1 MSEVDIVL
9 GIGSVAVRL
18 GLLALA
24 LGAIAFLITR
34 HRDGLGRA
42 LSTTSV
48 LVCAELTQA
57 ADPPRSAIVVGRT
70 GPASAGPLR
79 APISGEECVWYRVV
93 LMSGGPGSSRR
104 QRSVY
109 CSSEPFSVVDSTGAV
124 EVAPKL
130 ADRYLFEDDLYHG
143 LPVALVEI
151 TALDAGPHPDVRDR
165 LERYGFHVPGHR
177 KDVCE
182 ISEYRISADQ
192 AITVLGRPCRGADG
206 VALTTAW
213 GICGVASP
221 PLDKL
226 RTSALYHAK
235 DVRKITRGVAIG
247 GAALLAAGLLL
258 QVPAWLT
265 V

>member
-1 MSEVDIVL
+1 MDIVS
-9 GIGSVAVRL
+9 GVGSVAARL

-24 LGAIAFLITR
+24 LGAITFLITR

-42 LSTTSV
+42 LSTTPV
-48 LVCAELTQA
+48 LVCAELAQA
-57 ADPPRSAIVVGRT
+57 ADPPRRAIVVGRT

-93 LMSGGPGSSRR
+93 LTSGGPASSFR

-109 CSSEPFSVVDSTGAV
+109 RSSEPFTVADSTGAV
-124 EVAPKL
+124 EVAPRL
-130 ADRYLFEDDLYHG
+130 ADRYLFEDDLYHD

-151 TALDAGPHPDVRDR
+151 TALDAGPQPDVRDR
-165 LERYGFHVPGHR
+165 LKRYGFLVPGHR

-213 GICGVASP
+213 GICGVAGP

-226 RTSALYHAK
+226 RTSALHHAR
-235 DVRKITRGVAIG
+235 DIRKITRGVAIG

-258 QVPAWLT
+258 QVPDWLT
-265 V
+265 G